1 MVRSSTGAGGGPYWN
16 SNPCGV
22 TIAQVK
28 PDWHLMAFAYASL
41 AIAAA
46 GDTSIPFLYGQLI
59 DAIAIS
65 RDVGK
70 FQQYMLL
77 LVGTALVTG
86 VFTGFRGSTFII
98 LYYINI
104 I

>member
-1 MVRSSTGAGGGPYWN
+1 M
-16 SNPCGV
+16 
-22 TIAQVK
+22 K

-77 LVGTALVTG
+77 LVGTALITG
-86 VFTGFRGSTFII
+86 VFTGFRGSTFIVI
-98 LYYINI
+98 GGRFSVRLRQRLFASLLQQELDFSPS
-104 I
+104 